1 LKRWCAP
8 CGRLF
13 PHNWLMVP
21 VDLIVFDL
29 DGTLVDSRQDLVNAV
44 NHARVRVN
52 LDPLSFQQV
61 VDAVGD
67 GVQSLIGRIL
77 GQENI
82 HLRELAL
89 AAFREYYGKH
99 LLDNTVVR
107 PGVPE
112 MLEHFKQKGKAVLT
126 NKSRDYTL
134 EILKALGIS
143 AAFERIECGD
153 NHEERK
159 PHPAGISRILG
170 HFKVRPERVV
180 IVGDSPV
187 DIETG
192 RKVGTHTCVVRGGFA
207 RSEVLSRAKPDFF
220 IDSIG
225 ELKEHFN

>member
-1 LKRWCAP
+1 
-8 CGRLF
+8 
-13 PHNWLMVP
+13 MIS

-44 NHARVRVN
+44 NHARARVS
-52 LDPLSFQQV
+52 LTPLPFQEV

-67 GVQSLIGRIL
+67 GVQTLIGRIL
-77 GQENI
+77 GSENM

-99 LLDNTVVR
+99 LLDNTVAR

-112 MLEHFKQKGKAVLT
+112 MLEHFKKKGKAVLT
-126 NKSRDYTL
+126 NKSRGYTL
-134 EILKALGIS
+134 EILNALGIS
-143 AAFERIECGD
+143 TAFERVECGD

-159 PHPAGISRILG
+159 PHPAGISRILKF
-170 HFKVRPERVV
+170 FKTRPERVV

-192 RKVGTHTCVVRGGFA
+192 RSVGIHTCVVRGGF
-207 RSEVLSRAKPDFF
+207 SQDTVLSRAKPDLL
-220 IDSIG
+220 INSITD
-225 ELKEHFN
+225 LKEYFN